1 MCYASKS
8 RRMEC
13 GQEMD
18 IQNVVSQSVTCADVQ
33 EYNDVSCDQ
42 DVSVTCFCGHTIENG
57 SCGNRYNVPRKFFG
71 NPLYFKKASI
81 VVEKNGSDR
90 KKVVSCEKKRLID
103 AWSPFTSQSGKNIS
117 QLKTSLS
124 QCLNSVSKD
133 SLDRVKSDLR
143 AVFSPFFRP
152 GSNSDKGII
161 IKSCKTVFSE
171 LVSSDN
177 NDKFSQQLS
186 CAVENLDPRILYG
199 TLVDVV
205 DLRSRNSNLR
215 NNDLSVRGA
224 KVF

>member
-1 MCYASKS
+1 
-8 RRMEC
+8 MEPL
-13 GQEMD
+13 QEMD
-18 IQNVVSQSVTCADVQ
+18 TQNVVSQSVTCAAVP
-33 EYNDVSCDQ
+33 EYNDVSCDR
-42 DVSVTCFCGHTIENG
+42 DISVIGFCGHTIENG
-57 SCGNRYNVPRKFFG
+57 NCGNRYNVPRKFFG

-103 AWSPFTSQSGKNIS
+103 TWSPFTRQSGKNIS

-133 SLDRVKSDLR
+133 ILDRVKSDLR
-143 AVFSPFFRP
+143 TVFSPFFRP
-152 GSNSDKGII
+152 GSSSDKGII
-161 IKSCKTVFSE
+161 IKSCQTVFSE

-199 TLVDVV
+199 TLVDVI
-205 DLRSRNSNLR
+205 DLRSRSVDLR